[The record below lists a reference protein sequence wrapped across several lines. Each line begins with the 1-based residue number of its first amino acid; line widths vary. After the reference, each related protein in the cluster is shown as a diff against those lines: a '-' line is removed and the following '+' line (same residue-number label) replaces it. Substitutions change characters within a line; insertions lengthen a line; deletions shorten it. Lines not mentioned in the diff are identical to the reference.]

1 MMPDNEIHRLMER
14 EFPDHSRG
22 QRQVLAELYQ
32 ELKAQG
38 APERWEREA
47 AAEETERR
55 VCTLAKKKSRKPAA
69 CVSSRACDGLEQ
81 DMNREPDP
89 FWKASV
95 AAWKQLGE
103 LQKDN
108 FAEAM
113 EWLRQVQPARYEELT
128 HHWLEY
134 ISLLWA
140 SREFTAFQKALDTW
154 VGLHVQVVKTYQ
166 LVRVVDKG

>member
-1 MMPDNEIHRLMER
+1 MTGEQAHEVFVRTLEGLRDEGLYLGPIPPLEPRKR
-14 EFPDHSRG
+14 AKRAPSRP
-22 QRQVLAELYQ
+22 R
-32 ELKAQG
+32 
-38 APERWEREA
+38 
-47 AAEETERR
+47 
-55 VCTLAKKKSRKPAA
+55 KKTSRPPAS
-69 CVSSRACDGLEQ
+69 VSSRASDGLEEEMSR
-81 DMNREPDP
+81 DTDP
-89 FWKASV
+89 FWQVSE

-103 LQKDN
+103 LQKDS

-140 SREFTAFQKALDTW
+140 SREFTAFEKALDSW

-166 LVRVVDKG
+166 LVRTLQKP